1 MYAWLGFEE
10 SFCSLLAAVRQR
22 IGGAGCDR
30 HTTSTTSLPSHQ
42 LSSQCPQINPVTV
55 IGLLEVSGAK
65 AGEHLLI
72 TAAGSTLSRMLI
84 AAARAQG
91 IKIIGTVRRPEAVQ
105 EVKDST
111 G

>member
-1 MYAWLGFEE
+1 
-10 SFCSLLAAVRQR
+10 
-22 IGGAGCDR
+22 
-30 HTTSTTSLPSHQ
+30 
-42 LSSQCPQINPVTV
+42 
-55 IGLLEVSGAK
+55 VSGAK
-65 AGEHLLI
+65 AGEYLLI

>member
-1 MYAWLGFEE
+1 MAHRPYA
-10 SFCSLLAAVRQR
+10 
-22 IGGAGCDR
+22 
-30 HTTSTTSLPSHQ
+30 STLP
-42 LSSQCPQINPVTV
+42 LSSVLQINPVTV
-55 IGLLEVSGAK
+55 IGLLEVSK
-65 AGEHLLI
+65 AQAGDYLVI

-91 IKIIGTVRRPEAVQ
+91 IKTIGIVRRAEAVK